1 MPTAATA
8 GRRGADVRSDCW
20 VSFLPKKSGGLDL
33 QVKSKVESMFG
44 EAINDQCRE
53 VLTALGVKH
62 CRLELIDAGAL
73 PWTLA
78 ARIETAVRRNAEFG
92 MRNAEFKRGRGLAN
106 STIGPTYLPPLASWS
121 TYGTSR
127 DRFRRSRLYLPGNE
141 PRFFINAGLHKPDGI
156 ILDLEDAVA
165 PTEKDAARVLV
176 RNALRQVNFY
186 GAERMVRINQ
196 RERGLEDLE
205 WVVPHNIHV
214 ILIPKAESAEQVRAV
229 DDKIQT
235 MVNPKSKLRTPH
247 SEIQIPN
254 SALHIPH
261 SAIYLMPIIESAL
274 GGIKAY
280 EIATASPNIVALA
293 LGLEDYTADIGVQ
306 RTLEG
311 RESFWLRSQVVNAAR
326 AAGVQPIDTVFS
338 DVADMEG
345 LRVSALESKSIGF
358 EGRGCIHPRQI
369 RIIHEA
375 FAPDPKEV
383 DRAKNIVL
391 AYEKAQAEGLGV
403 ISLGSKMIDPPVV
416 KSALKTV
423 QMAEALGMLHAD
435 WRRRE

>member
-44 EAINDQCRE
+44 EAIRDQCRE
-53 VLTALGVKH
+53 VLTTLGVKH

-78 ARIETAVRRNAEFG
+78 ARIETAVRRSISDFG
-92 MRNAEFKRGRGLAN
+92 FRISDLNKPGGQ

-141 PRFFINAGLHKPDGI
+141 PRFLINAGLHKPDGI

-186 GAERMVRINQ
+186 GVERMVRINQ
-196 RERGLEDLE
+196 GERGLEDLE
-205 WVVPHNIHV
+205 WVVPHNVHV

-229 DDKIQT
+229 DEKIQT
-235 MVNPKSKLRTPH
+235 MVNPKSKLRNPK
-247 SEIQIPN
+247 
-254 SALHIPH
+254 
-261 SAIYLMPIIESAL
+261 SAIRNPKSIFLMPIIESAL

-326 AAGVQPIDTVFS
+326 AVGVQPIDTVFS
-338 DVADMEG
+338 DVADMDG
-345 LRVSALESKSIGF
+345 LRKSALESKSIGF

-369 RIIHEA
+369 KVIHEA

-383 DRAKNIVL
+383 DRARNIVL
-391 AYEKAQAEGLGV
+391 AFEKAQAEGLGV

-416 KSALKTV
+416 KRALKTV